1 MTFFVPFAN
10 YLYNLTDYFALSPL
24 LQRNKEN
31 LHARSQCFNFL
42 ASLLMKVV
50 STIDPP
56 DSSSNTNLSI
66 PDPLQLLRTMFYEY
80 PPFLQRE

>member
-10 YLYNLTDYFALSPL
+10 YLYNLTDYFALSL
-24 LQRNKEN
+24 SFFQEK
-31 LHARSQCFNFL
+31 LHMRSQCFNFL

-50 STIDPP
+50 STLDPP